1 MNAMRSFLCV
11 LLSALIA
18 TPLFGADDPSTRAV
32 EPATRPGAPPAAD
45 LSNAAPSSEAPI
57 DWSKARALLLRERN
71 GEKLS
76 ADERSYLERAKA
88 ARRNMPAPA
97 ADPRQRKAPDD
108 LTPLCDLLGDQY
120 LGHTGGLYGDGA
132 NRPPAAHAKAAEAQ
146 LARIQPLDSSGDP
159 SERGTIVFVSLSMS
173 NATQE
178 FSHFK
183 RIADAA
189 PEKSPQVTIVDCAQG
204 GQAMAE
210 WAPADGRPWSEA
222 MRRLAQA
229 GVTAEQVQVA
239 WIKLANK
246 QPRGALEEHT
256 RKLESD
262 TLAMLQNARQRF
274 PNLRIA
280 YLGSRTYG
288 GYAVGP
294 LNPEPYA
301 YESAFPAQWLI
312 RRQIAG
318 DPELQE
324 TKSPLLLW
332 GPYLWAN
339 GTKGRKIDG
348 LIWERADFVADGV
361 HPSASGREKVA
372 RLLLDFFTRDPLAKR
387 WFAK

>member
-1 MNAMRSFLCV
+1 M
-11 LLSALIA
+11 
-18 TPLFGADDPSTRAV
+18 
-32 EPATRPGAPPAAD
+32 
-45 LSNAAPSSEAPI
+45 
-57 DWSKARALLLRERN
+57 LLRERN

-76 ADERSYLERAKA
+76 SDERSYLERAKA
-88 ARRNMPAPA
+88 ARRIRPAPA
-97 ADPRQRKAPDD
+97 ADPRQRKATDD
-108 LTPLCDLLGDQY
+108 LTPLCDLRNEY
-120 LGHTGGLYGDGA
+120 LGQTGGLYGDGS
-132 NRPPAAHAKAAEAQ
+132 NRPPAPHAKAAEAQ
-146 LARIQPLDSSGDP
+146 LARIQPLDSSGRP
-159 SERGTIVFVSLSMS
+159 SERGTIGFVSLSMS

-189 PEKSPQVTIVDCAQG
+189 PEKSSQVTIVDCAQG

-210 WAPADGRPWSEA
+210 WAPANGRPWTEA
-222 MRRLAQA
+222 MRRLSQA

-239 WIKLANK
+239 WVKLANK
-246 QPRGALEEHT
+246 HPRGSFEEHA
-256 RKLESD
+256 RQLETD
-262 TLAMLQNARQRF
+262 TLALLHNARRRF

-318 DPELQE
+318 DPDLQE

-361 HPSASGREKVA
+361 HPSATGREKVA
-372 RLLLDFFTRDPLAKR
+372 RLLLDFFARDPLAKK